1 MKIISDIRL
10 YKSSE
15 TENHVSFASKS
26 LNLAVRRVAMKLR
39 EQQFSLGAFDHL
51 YLNFTVCQPVGTIT
65 LIDEADPY
73 HPWYRYCDIGVS
85 LDEYRMFVTDDC
97 TEFVYEKIEAVLLDK
112 FCSGEAAN
120 KTVKDAITEAKKGP
134 EMLMLFKEK
143 KSAKNSASI
152 YLRLLDN
159 GNYRPLLCVN
169 DLDGKEILRADLP
182 ETVDLGIIGSIQLS
196 SKKVTIN
203 PRNNAFTKNLQPITF
218 PLS

>member
-10 YKSSE
+10 YRSSE
-15 TENHVSFASKS
+15 TENHISFASKA

-51 YLNFTVCQPVGTIT
+51 YLNFTVCQPEGTIT
-65 LIDEADPY
+65 LIDETDPY

-85 LDEYRMFVTDDC
+85 LDEYRMFTTDDC
-97 TEFVYEKIEAVLLDK
+97 TEFVYGKIESVLLDQFCSDEAAIEAV
-112 FCSGEAAN
+112 
-120 KTVKDAITEAKKGP
+120 KTSVTEAKKGP

-143 KSAKNSASI
+143 KSAKNTASI

-159 GNYRPLLCVN
+159 GNYHPLLCVN

-182 ETVDLGIIGSIQLS
+182 ETMDLGIIGSIQLS

-203 PRNNAFTKNLQPITF
+203 PRNNAFTENLKPITF

>member
-1 MKIISDIRL
+1 MKIISDISL
-10 YKSSE
+10 YRSSE
-15 TENHVSFASKS
+15 TENHINFASKP

-39 EQQFSLGAFDHL
+39 EQQFSLGEFDHL

-85 LDEYRMFVTDDC
+85 PDEYRMFAADDC
-97 TEFVYEKIEAVLLDK
+97 TEFVYGKIEAVLLDQ
-112 FCSGEAAN
+112 FCSGEAASE
-120 KTVKDAITEAKKGP
+120 TVKASIAEAKKGP

-169 DLDGKEILRADLP
+169 DLNGKEILRADLP
-182 ETVDLGIIGSIQLS
+182 ETVDLGIIGSILLS
-196 SKKVTIN
+196 SKKVTVN
-203 PRNNAFTKNLQPITF
+203 PRNNAFAKNLKPITF